1 VVRRGQAEGT
11 RVPTEAW
18 YASSR
23 VRVLIFA
30 RLFLEEEREGGQFR
44 DGEVNRGE
52 DAEIVREREETKR
65 VTYKSVVGCAR
76 RDAYEGGEGKSDG
89 LQHRGHHGA
98 RGSVLRAIP
107 PAGHRQR
114 CCHR

>member
-1 VVRRGQAEGT
+1 MVRRGQAEGT

-44 DGEVNRGE
+44 DGEVNYGE
-52 DAEIVREREETKR
+52 DAEIV
-65 VTYKSVVGCAR
+65 
-76 RDAYEGGEGKSDG
+76 
-89 LQHRGHHGA
+89 
-98 RGSVLRAIP
+98 
-107 PAGHRQR
+107 
-114 CCHR
+114 